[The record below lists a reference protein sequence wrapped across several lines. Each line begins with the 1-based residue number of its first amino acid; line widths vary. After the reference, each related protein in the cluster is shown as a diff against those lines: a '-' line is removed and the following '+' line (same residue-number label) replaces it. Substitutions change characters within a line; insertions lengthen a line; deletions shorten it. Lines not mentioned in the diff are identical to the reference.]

1 MSKGL
6 ADLQATIAS
15 YQTSGDAI
23 NQYVSNYD
31 KDFFDNWKAK
41 VDLAKDKLES
51 AQKLSDGVGEAYLG
65 GKALQ
70 YSIKAFKNKY
80 FNKDSK
86 NPSDEDGK
94 GDGQQQEGD
103 TDPQGGE
110 DSGTGNADDP
120 DVGGEETLGDGEE
133 VVNMGNTVRPT
144 DTDVGGDSGFELQDM
159 NTSSQPA
166 QTGTDG
172 ETAESS
178 FGDQASAQPTTT
190 QDVQP
195 EAEDFVQNPPPSQE
209 MSQMGQSAEPDVS
222 TSGGSGTAE
231 TGSSGLT
238 ETATQRS
245 ILESDPEA
253 GVGGEVGGDIGADV
267 GADIGADTA
276 VTAAT
281 TAATEAGAGIGS
293 AVLGGLGVAAEALG
307 PIGLFAGIGIGL
319 YELFHH
325 PSKPPPPPKPVTASS
340 KGEMVLPSYDAVIDT
355 PASASAF

>member
-6 ADLQATIAS
+6 EDLQSTIAS

-41 VDLAKDKLES
+41 VDLAKDKLET
-51 AQKLSDGVGEAYLG
+51 AQKLGDGVGEAYIG

-80 FNKDSK
+80 FNNDSK

-103 TDPQGGE
+103 TDPQGGD
-110 DSGTGNADDP
+110 DSATGNPDDP
-120 DVGGEETLGDGEE
+120 DVGGQETLGDGSD
-133 VVNMGNTVRPT
+133 VVDMGSTVRPAE
-144 DTDVGGDSGFELQDM
+144 TDVGGENGFELQDM

-166 QTGTDG
+166 QTGADG
-172 ETAESS
+172 DTVETS
-178 FGDQASAQPTTT
+178 FSDQTSAQPTTT
-190 QDVQP
+190 QNVQP
-195 EAEDFVQNPPPSQE
+195 EAEDFVENPPPSQE
-209 MSQMGQSAEPDVS
+209 MTQLGQGTEPNVS
-222 TSGGSGTAE
+222 TSGGSGTTAE
-231 TGSSGLT
+231 SGSSGLT
-238 ETATQRS
+238 ETTTQKS

-253 GVGGEVGGDIGADV
+253 GLGGDVGADV

-281 TAATEAGAGIGS
+281 TAVTEAGAGIGS

-307 PIGLFAGIGIGL
+307 PIGLLAGVGIGL

-325 PSKPPPPPKPVTASS
+325 PSKPPPPPTPVTASS